1 MKQVLITIIS
11 VITFMTIAYVIYTK
25 SSNEKEVQSSESQTL
40 CNQDL
45 MNINNMERIELM
57 RLAIAEARE
66 GINAGHGGP
75 FGTVIVKD
83 GKIVG
88 RGHNCVLLLNDP
100 TCHGEVSAI
109 RDAGKNLGTFD
120 LSGCEL
126 YTTGEPCHMCLC
138 ACMWANISKIY
149 YGCTIDDNSII
160 GFRDGKFD
168 EIFGGRD
175 KLGDYMLEIGRDEC
189 LKLFEEYKN
198 MQHQNY

>member
-66 GINAGHGGP
+66 GIHAGHGGP

-100 TCHGEVSAI
+100 TCHGEVAAI